1 MTTTA
6 DFADFVQS
14 TDYDAFPADVR
25 DEIKKRIL
33 DSIGIA
39 LGSIGEEPVEVVR
52 RTVEE
57 LNPAG
62 GAVAIWGADERVSPP
77 DAAMMNTALIRY
89 LDYMDAIL
97 LPGETPHPSDNV
109 GAAIAAAEY
118 NGRSGREL
126 IAAVGLAY
134 EVQGELAA
142 AAPGRDIGWD
152 HIHVTFGATAAAAK
166 LFGLDHER
174 IRNAIGIAAAA
185 NNPLRV
191 TRTGKISMWKG
202 IASSNMARNA
212 VYTTMLVDN
221 GMEGPVDAIDG
232 QKGWKEVV
240 QGRDFEV
247 SFEPGKWIP
256 RVMTKKYMAGT
267 HAQTGID
274 ALLALIDREDVDP
287 TAIESIDVETYES
300 AHHVMGGGEGDRHAP
315 ENREQA
321 DHSIPYALA
330 AAALD
335 GQLLKEQYTDERIRA
350 DDVRR
355 LIGRVS
361 VSERPDLTERSH
373 HGEQPFAITVETED
387 GASYA
392 IERADYEGHP
402 DNSMSW
408 EQLEEKFFGIAAGT
422 LPDDQLE
429 EIVDTVRHLE
439 RYDAEDL
446 VAVLTT

>member
-1 MTTTA
+1 
-6 DFADFVQS
+6 
-14 TDYDAFPADVR
+14 
-25 DEIKKRIL
+25 
-33 DSIGIA
+33 

-62 GAVAIWGADERVSPP
+62 DAVAIWGADERVSPP

-118 NGRSGREL
+118 NGRSGQEL

-152 HIHVTFGATAAAAK
+152 HIHVTFGATAAAVK

-274 ALLALIDREDVDP
+274 ALLALIDREDIDP

-321 DHSIPYALA
+321 DHSIPYTLA

-335 GQLLKEQYTDERIRA
+335 GQLMKEQYTMERITS

-355 LIGRVS
+355 LMQTIEVAEDP
-361 VSERPDLTERSH
+361 VLTERSH
-373 HGEQPFAITVETED
+373 EGEQPYRITVRTAD
-387 GASYA
+387 GDEYT
-392 IERADYEGHP
+392 IEKAAYPGHP
-402 DNSMSW
+402 SNPMSW
-408 EQLEEKFFGIAAGT
+408 DAHEQKFHGIADGV
-422 LPDDQLE
+422 LPDDRLD
-429 EIVDTVRHLE
+429 EIVETVKHLE
-439 RYDAEDL
+439 RHDTTE
-446 VAVLTT
+446 LTSLLSGRSGA